1 MFILFFHLFMITMQ
15 GYETQPYQ
23 VIDTIEAI
31 EIRYYPSVKLV
42 QTESLSEENQNFSRL
57 FRYISGANN
66 TNQKIAMTTPV
77 HMKSENKSQ
86 KMAFVLPASF
96 NENPPKPVSDQVKI
110 ISSKAG
116 YFAAI
121 RYGGYS
127 NVEKVKYFTDKL
139 QKTLNT
145 INIESLGIPTLLG
158 YNAPYKFYNRRNE
171 IIIEI
176 TYTQSK

>member
-1 MFILFFHLFMITMQ
+1 MSFLFQLLLIIMQ
-15 GYETQPYQ
+15 GYETQPYK
-23 VIDTIEAI
+23 VVSSFNEI

-42 QTESLSEENQNFSRL
+42 QTESVSEENQNFSRL

-77 HMKSENKSQ
+77 HMKSTDKSN

-96 NENPPKPVSDQVKI
+96 NENPPEPASDLVKI
-110 ISSKAG
+110 VSSKAG
-116 YFAAI
+116 HFAAI
-121 RYGGYS
+121 QYGGYS
-127 NVEKVKYFTDKL
+127 NPEKVRYFTDKL
-139 QKTLNT
+139 QKTLNVN
-145 INIESLGIPTLLG
+145 NIKSIGLPTLLG

-176 TYTQSK
+176 SYTPPK